1 MSKQRTLSLDF
12 REFDPGDYERLVG
25 IYNANYPD
33 YTISIAER
41 RSRDESLDRSHFT
54 LRRFTCFDREADTIV
69 GFGEISHLTDMFHPR
84 KFMANIL
91 VNPEHQG
98 KGVGSAIYDRL
109 NREFVNLNAI
119 VVWTMIKEDLTQRI
133 DFFGRRGFREKT
145 RNWES
150 RLDLSRAD
158 PEAFRKYVEKATRE
172 GITFKTLAEEQR
184 HGQDS
189 LKKIHELVQLITADM
204 PREAPFTPVSYE
216 QWEALSLR
224 NPRLIPEGYM
234 IAKDGSKYVGMSNVF
249 RSDTEPQSLYQ
260 DDTGVIREYRGRGIA
275 TALKLKVIEFGKSNG
290 YETVKTW
297 NDSVNAPMLAV
308 NTKLGFK
315 RQIGWIMMEKILHT
329 ETSS

>member
-1 MSKQRTLSLDF
+1 MSNQRIVSLNF
-12 REFDPGDYERLVG
+12 REFDPSDYERLVG

-33 YTISIAER
+33 YTISVAER
-41 RSRDESLDRSHFT
+41 RSRDESLDRSKF
-54 LRRFTCFDREADTIV
+54 LLKRFTCFDREADAIV

-84 KFMANIL
+84 KFMANII
-91 VNPEHQG
+91 VDPERQRR
-98 KGVGSAIYDRL
+98 GVGSAIYDRL
-109 NREFVNLNAI
+109 NKELVNLNAI
-119 VVWTMIKEDLTQRI
+119 IIWTMTKEDLNQRI
-133 DFFGRRGFREKT
+133 DFFQRRGFREKT

-172 GITFKTLAEEQR
+172 GISFTTLALEQH

-204 PREAPFTPVSYE
+204 PREAPFTPISYE

-234 IAKDGSKYVGMSNVF
+234 IAKDGLEYVGMSNVH
-249 RSDTEPQSLYQ
+249 RSDTEPQTLLQ
-260 DDTGVIREYRGRGIA
+260 DDTGVRREYRGRGIA
-275 TALKLKVIEFGKSNG
+275 TALKLKVIEFGKTNG

-297 NDSVNAPMLAV
+297 NDSTNAPMLAV

-315 RQIGWIMMEKILHT
+315 RQVGWIMMEKILHS
-329 ETSS
+329 ESSG